1 MEKHIVKWSFW
12 MGSSCAVLAVVA
24 RGLDVLGIN
33 TLNFSTRGSEI
44 SYHTFMDGTFFFYL
58 ISIAM
63 TTYAGFNSGKKSTL
77 SADTKQSLASPESKK
92 LAEEFMYSGK
102 K

>member
-1 MEKHIVKWSFW
+1 MEKHIVKGSFW
-12 MGSSCAVLAVVA
+12 LGSVCAVLAVVA

-63 TTYAGFNSGKKSTL
+63 TTYASFISGRRS
-77 SADTKQSLASPESKK
+77 SPSGDSKD
-92 LAEEFMYSGK
+92 
-102 K
+102 